1 MFLVRRNL
9 LLFCLHL
16 ACLGFPFTLTA
27 QLASPSAP
35 PTVQPVDTQRSSEI
49 DSSNPA
55 PPKLR
60 IGGGDLIEVS
70 VYGVSDFKEDV
81 RVNDAGEVSLPLIGS
96 VIVGGSTP
104 EEARAL
110 IARKLVEGGFFR
122 DPNVE
127 LFVKEYSSQAV
138 SIMGE
143 VMKPGVYPLLSTRR
157 LYDVISLAGGL
168 TPKAGKLVTVTHRD
182 QPQNPI
188 EVNFSNDPAKSIE
201 SNVEIYPGDTVVV
214 AKAGI
219 VYVVGDVGRPGGF
232 IMENGEK
239 MTVLQVIAMAQGPN
253 RTAAMNGS
261 RLLRK
266 GASGITETPVPLK
279 EILSAKAHDMDLQP
293 DDILFVPV
301 STGKTVARVSVQ
313 TIVSIASG
321 LALVGATH

>member
-1 MFLVRRNL
+1 MFLFRQNL
-9 LLFCLHL
+9 WVLCLQL
-16 ACLGFPFTLTA
+16 ACFGFPFTLPA
-27 QLASPSAP
+27 QQAPRSVPS
-35 PTVQPVDTQRSSEI
+35 TVEPVDGQHLSEI
-49 DSSNPA
+49 DSSKSA
-55 PPKLR
+55 PPKLK
-60 IGGGDLIEVS
+60 ISGGDLIEVS

-81 RVNDAGEVSLPLIGS
+81 RVNDAGEVSLPLIGT
-96 VIVGGSTP
+96 VLVGGSTP

-110 IARKLVEGGFFR
+110 IARKLVDGGFFR

-143 VMKPGVYPLLSTRR
+143 VMRPGVYPLLSTRR

-168 TPKAGKLVTVTHRD
+168 TPKAGKLVTLTHRD

-188 EVNFSNDPAKSIE
+188 EVNFSNDPAKSME

-214 AKAGI
+214 GE
-219 VYVVGDVGRPGGF
+219 VGRPGGF
-232 IMENGEK
+232 VMENGEK

-253 RTAAMNGS
+253 RTAALNGS

-266 GASGITETPVPLK
+266 GANGITETPVPLK
-279 EILSAKAHDMDLQP
+279 EILGAKAQDMDLRP

-301 STGKTVARVSVQ
+301 STGKTVARTSVQ

-321 LALVGATH
+321 LALVGVTH